1 MRPLISDFGLGF
13 LVFFGFR
20 GIGTWVCSK
29 VEARKPERDPSTNH
43 PKSMFQLSGVDYR
56 VLGPLISDFG
66 LGCLVFFFGRFWDLG
81 FGVLGTGLQWSFG
94 FGAASSVFT
103 GTEPKPMAEKAF
115 GGSEVQG

>member
-1 MRPLISDFGLGF
+1 MGF